1 MKKLVIAMAVLGS
14 MAAFA
19 EGVNVYTKVGGA
31 FIGTPDKPEKEF
43 FFNKNTDDTT
53 ADIKK
58 ETKLL
63 KGYNFNVEVTKE
75 INDNVELG
83 AGLGYIVN
91 SQVVYDYKD
100 TNSKAIKLKALD
112 TDQVPLYATAKMNF
126 KSGDFKPY
134 AKLDLGYSFNTNF
147 KNFSYEK
154 VDTDATD
161 ITTTDKNEKVD
172 KKTKGGLYAGVA
184 VGVEYNNFIAEVAGK
199 YAGYNICMVVDKV
212 NVNTEANHKNF
223 NGHFS
228 LGLNLG
234 YKFAF

>member
-1 MKKLVIAMAVLGS
+1 MKKLVVAMAVLGS

-31 FIGTPDKPEKEF
+31 FLGTPDKPEKEF
-43 FFNKNTDDTT
+43 FLEKKDDDAYTK
-53 ADIKK
+53 AKK

-91 SQVVYDYKD
+91 SQVVYTYDKEE
-100 TNSKAIKLKALD
+100 NKAFKMKALD

-154 VDTDATD
+154 VTADAAP
-161 ITTTDKNEKVD
+161 TTTDKNLKVD

-184 VGVEYNNFIAEVAGK
+184 VGVEYNNFVAEVAGK
-199 YAGYNICMVVDKV
+199 YAGYNICIEPSK
-212 NVNTEANHKNF
+212 NGGENTYKNF